1 MAKFKN
7 KYRIESNRKPNWDYS
22 SNGLYF
28 LTFVTQ
34 NRKCNLGKIIDKKM
48 ILSDFG
54 KIVDDQWLKSFEIR
68 NELFLDEYQIMPNH
82 IHAIV
87 EIRKSPSFHL
97 ETHGRAS
104 HLNIDETSQD
114 VSKVETSQ
122 DVSKVETS
130 QDVSKVETSQ
140 DVSMIKRN
148 PAVRLPKSIS
158 SFMGGFKSAV
168 NTEIDN
174 YIDENG
180 MFMIKFNKHNHFF
193 QPNYHD
199 HIIRNHD
206 EYIKIKKYIQ
216 HNPMN
221 WTNDSLNKKDKQPL

>member
-34 NRKCNLGKIIDKKM
+34 NRICYLGKIIDKKM

-54 KIVDDQWLKSFEIR
+54 KIVDNQWLKSFEIR

-87 EIRKSPSFHL
+87 EIRKPLSVDL

-114 VSKVETSQ
+114 VSLDETSQ
-122 DVSKVETS
+122 DVSLE
-130 QDVSKVETSQ
+130 ETSQ

-148 PAVRLPKSIS
+148 PAVRLSKSIS

-199 HIIRNHD
+199 HIIRNHG

-221 WTNDSLNKKDKQPL
+221 WTYDSLNKKDKQPL